1 MLSIKRI
8 GKSTTRRT
16 TMVII
21 FTTWLARKLNA
32 KDAIREEA
40 ISMGFVLAACLMI
53 FGGLIAGIMVYE
65 RLKPRI
71 EFLEKTNEELRKA
84 ATLAEVGEI
93 FARHDEELAG
103 IRRELGKSLEMEYTD
118 ELEED

>member
-1 MLSIKRI
+1 
-8 GKSTTRRT
+8 
-16 TMVII
+16 
-21 FTTWLARKLNA
+21 
-32 KDAIREEA
+32 
-40 ISMGFVLAACLMI
+40 MGFVVAACLMI

-65 RLKPRI
+65 KLKPRI

-93 FARHDEELAG
+93 FARHDEELVG

-118 ELEED
+118 EFEED